1 MHDFALK
8 RPQPGKWQSAALA
21 VGMHVLLGLFLYY
34 SVSWQTRKPAAVQVE
49 LVGSLPPVEAP
60 APAPVPPPP
69 EPAIE
74 KRPEPVVEPP
84 PPPPPKPDIVIKEP
98 AKVKPEPKVEKR
110 PEPRVEKKPEPKPEP
125 KVEKKPEAKAPV
137 PPRPDPRIEQA
148 LQEKLMK
155 ESLARENAEQMR
167 RQAAQEAD
175 LIARLAADG
184 ARSKARDSWA
194 GRISAKVRGNLVLPP
209 GVSGQ
214 PEALV
219 SISLLPDGSV
229 VGEPR
234 MKRSTGNAALDAAIL
249 RAIVKSSPLPKPE
262 DPAAFERNVELIF
275 RPLEP

>member
-1 MHDFALK
+1 
-8 RPQPGKWQSAALA
+8 
-21 VGMHVLLGLFLYY
+21 V
-34 SVSWQTRKPAAVQVE
+34 PA
-49 LVGSLPPVEAP
+49 
-60 APAPVPPPP
+60 
-69 EPAIE
+69 
-74 KRPEPVVEPP
+74 
-84 PPPPPKPDIVIKEP
+84 
-98 AKVKPEPKVEKR
+98 
-110 PEPRVEKKPEPKPEP
+110 
-125 KVEKKPEAKAPV
+125 
-137 PPRPDPRIEQA
+137 RPDARIEQE

-175 LIARLAADG
+175 LIAKLAADG

-234 MKRSTGNAALDAAIL
+234 MKRSTGNPALDAAIL